1 MVSRLHRRM
10 HLDTV
15 SVSINDAARAIGIG
29 RTKLYA
35 LISSGDLDVIKIGR
49 RTLVKTSS
57 IRALLEKGAA

>member
-1 MVSRLHRRM
+1 MVSRPHRRTPM
-10 HLDTV
+10 DTV

-35 LISSGDLDVIKIGR
+35 LIASGDLDVIKIGR

>member
-1 MVSRLHRRM
+1 MLM
-10 HLDTV
+10 DTV

-49 RTLVKTSS
+49 RTLVKTAS
-57 IRALLEKGAA
+57 IRTLLEKGAA

>member
-1 MVSRLHRRM
+1 M
-10 HLDTV
+10 DTV

-35 LISSGDLDVIKIGR
+35 LIASGDLDVIKIGR